1 MQVLAVLLLA
11 VLALCEGFS
20 LRTRGSTSHALK
32 MSADVDARKGSGG
45 RAVTWAQRHD
55 WCDAVE
61 RCRLGEF
68 DVQVAAIRRGMDSV
82 VPLRVLQIF
91 T

>member
-32 MSADVDARKGSGG
+32 MSADVDRLVGKVVSSKLLTKV
-45 RAVTWAQRHD
+45 RAQRD
-55 WCDAVE
+55 C
-61 RCRLGEF
+61 
-68 DVQVAAIRRGMDSV
+68 
-82 VPLRVLQIF
+82 LRVAPDVLTHRFPLLFQL
-91 T
+91 